1 MLWNLEENVKNRK
14 REHLVLLSPLL
25 LQPPSKAPSPLA
37 YRPAMSLLYPLPFL
51 CTSTIQTL
59 SIGRAPLPFSPSAAS
74 NPRQRR
80 ARRYRR
86 NQSSRDLA
94 LASPGLSSPGGS
106 NQLLTPSVA
115 SPPLSN
121 YHLLQGILSSRRL
134 LHRCLT
140 RHVKWQGQEMK
151 PNELPR
157 NIKSWRQ
164 ERCNI

>member
-1 MLWNLEENVKNRK
+1 MHE
-14 REHLVLLSPLL
+14 LVNQIHP
-25 LQPPSKAPSPLA
+25 
-37 YRPAMSLLYPLPFL
+37 PFL

-59 SIGRAPLPFSPSAAS
+59 SIGRVKAPFSPSAAS

-121 YHLLQGILSSRRL
+121 YHLLQGVLASRRL

-140 RHVKWQGQEMK
+140 RHVKWQGQAMK
-151 PNELPR
+151 PDELPR

-164 ERCNI
+164 RGAIFDLLLSTAQQDNATSLT